1 MENNNG
7 DDDKGQHLQSV
18 YRVADPVLG
27 ALHGLWHLII
37 LTSLLG
43 KSCNYAHVLSEDM
56 EASGVK
62 SAAVNAEG
70 CGLGSQPRWQVLMLS
85 SGWSWGMF
93 LPQPPL
99 SALL

>member
-62 SAAVNAEG
+62 SSAVNAEG
-70 CGLGSQPRWQVLMLS
+70 CGLGSGPH
-85 SGWSWGMF
+85 
-93 LPQPPL
+93 
-99 SALL
+99 ALLWVVLRDVLAPAPSLSLALR